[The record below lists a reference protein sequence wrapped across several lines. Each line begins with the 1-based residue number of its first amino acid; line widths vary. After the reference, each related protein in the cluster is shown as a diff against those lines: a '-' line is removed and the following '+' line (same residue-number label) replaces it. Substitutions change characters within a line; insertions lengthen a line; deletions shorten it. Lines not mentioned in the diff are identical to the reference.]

1 MSKPAERKRWL
12 PQYLILSLVWGASFA
27 FTEAGLTITTP
38 LGITATRH
46 AIGALVLILLLLVTN
61 KFDLLV
67 GAPKLLWRRMFLV
80 AMLLN
85 VIPGYLFAF
94 AQNHI
99 STVIASI
106 INSATPILTVL
117 MILIVFRTE
126 TVTRKQVVG
135 IMIGLTGGIIA
146 LGIEPGDLGNND
158 PIGVM
163 AVFGAILCYGF
174 AIPYVRKS
182 ITPLSDSSLMLATMQ
197 VAIAAVI
204 TTSMF
209 ATTILLGGQGFS
221 EPSPWIATQVLI
233 LGIGTGIAYVW
244 HFQVIEGAG
253 SAVASTITYPT
264 LLVSLIIGW
273 IVLREDFGWEMVIG
287 ALLIVIGSAVTQQR
301 QGRQRQRSQPA

>member
-1 MSKPAERKRWL
+1 VPVQSKRWL

-27 FTEAGLTITTP
+27 FTEAGLTITSP

-46 AIGALVLILLLLVTN
+46 AIGALVLIILLVLTG
-61 KFDLLV
+61 KFILLKN
-67 GAPKLLWRRMFLV
+67 APAILWKRMILV

-117 MILIVFRTE
+117 MLLIVFRTE
-126 TVTRKQVVG
+126 PVTRKQVVG
-135 IMIGLTGGIIA
+135 IMIGLAGGIIA
-146 LGIEPGDLGNND
+146 LGIEPGDLGEND
-158 PIGVM
+158 PIGIF
-163 AVFGAILCYGF
+163 AVIGAILCYGF

-197 VAIAAVI
+197 VTIAGVI
-204 TTSMF
+204 TSSMF
-209 ATTILLGGQGFS
+209 GVTVLLGGQSYS
-221 EPSPWIATQVLI
+221 EASPWIATQVLI

-244 HFQVIEGAG
+244 HFQLIERAG

-264 LLVSLIIGW
+264 LLVSLVIGW
-273 IVLREDFGWEMVIG
+273 IILREKFGWEMVIG
-287 ALLIVIGSAVTQQR
+287 AVLIVVGSAVTQQR
-301 QGRQRQRSQPA
+301 QEPSRPRN

>member
-1 MSKPAERKRWL
+1 MPVQSKRWL

-27 FTEAGLTITTP
+27 FTEAGLTITSP

-46 AIGALVLILLLLVTN
+46 AIGALVLVILLVLTGKFILLRN
-61 KFDLLV
+61 
-67 GAPKLLWRRMFLV
+67 APAILWKRMILV

-117 MILIVFRTE
+117 MLLIVFRTE
-126 TVTRKQVVG
+126 PVTRKQVVG
-135 IMIGLTGGIIA
+135 IMIGLAGGIIA
-146 LGIEPGDLGNND
+146 LGIEPGDLGDND
-158 PIGVM
+158 PIGIF
-163 AVFGAILCYGF
+163 AVIGAILCYGF

-197 VAIAAVI
+197 VTIAGVI
-204 TTSMF
+204 TSSMF
-209 ATTILLGGQGFS
+209 GVTVLLGGQSYS
-221 EPSPWIATQVLI
+221 EASPWIATQVLI

-244 HFQVIEGAG
+244 HFQLIERAG
-253 SAVASTITYPT
+253 SAFASTITYPT
-264 LLVSLIIGW
+264 LLVSLVIGW
-273 IVLREDFGWEMVIG
+273 IILREKFGWEMVIG
-287 ALLIVIGSAVTQQR
+287 AVLIVVGSAVTQQR
-301 QGRQRQRSQPA
+301 QELSRPQN

>member
-1 MSKPAERKRWL
+1 MSKPATSKRWL

-27 FTEAGLTITTP
+27 FTEAGLTITSP

-46 AIGALVLILLLLVTN
+46 AIGALVLLLLLIVTGR
-61 KFDLLV
+61 FILLRE
-67 GAPKLLWRRMFLV
+67 APRVLWKRMILV

-117 MILIVFRTE
+117 MLLVVFRTE
-126 TVTRKQVVG
+126 QVTRKQVVG
-135 IMIGLTGGIIA
+135 IMIGLAGGIIA
-146 LGIEPGDLGNND
+146 LGIEPGDLGDND
-158 PIGVM
+158 PIGVF
-163 AVFGAILCYGF
+163 AVIGAILCYGF

-182 ITPLSDSSLMLATMQ
+182 ITPLSDSALMLASMQ
-197 VAIAAVI
+197 VLIAGVI

-209 ATTILLGGQGFS
+209 AITVLLGGQGFS
-221 EPSPWIATQVLI
+221 PPSSWIATQVLI

-244 HFQVIEGAG
+244 HFQVIERAG

-264 LLVSLIIGW
+264 LLVSLVIGW
-273 IVLREDFGWEMVIG
+273 IVLREKFGWEMVLG
-287 ALLIVIGSAVTQQR
+287 AVLIVIGSAVTQQR
-301 QGRQRQRSQPA
+301 QGPAKRQR

>member
-1 MSKPAERKRWL
+1 MPVQSKRWL

-27 FTEAGLTITTP
+27 FTEAGLTITSP

-46 AIGALVLILLLLVTN
+46 AIGALVLVILLVLTGKFILLRN
-61 KFDLLV
+61 
-67 GAPKLLWRRMFLV
+67 APAILWKRMILV

-117 MILIVFRTE
+117 MLLIVFRTE
-126 TVTRKQVVG
+126 PVTRKQVVG
-135 IMIGLTGGIIA
+135 IMIGLAGGIIA
-146 LGIEPGDLGNND
+146 LGIEPGDLGDND
-158 PIGVM
+158 PIGIF
-163 AVFGAILCYGF
+163 AVIGAILCYGF

-197 VAIAAVI
+197 VTIAGVI
-204 TTSMF
+204 TSSIFGVTV
-209 ATTILLGGQGFS
+209 LLGGQSYS
-221 EPSPWIATQVLI
+221 EASPWIATQVLI

-244 HFQVIEGAG
+244 HFQLIERAG

-264 LLVSLIIGW
+264 LLVSLVIGW
-273 IVLREDFGWEMVIG
+273 IILREKFGWEMVIG
-287 ALLIVIGSAVTQQR
+287 AVLIVVGSVVTQQR
-301 QGRQRQRSQPA
+301 QELSRPQS

>member
-1 MSKPAERKRWL
+1 MPVQSKRWL

-27 FTEAGLTITTP
+27 FTEAGLTITSP

-46 AIGALVLILLLLVTN
+46 AIGALVLIILLVLTG
-61 KFDLLV
+61 KFILLKN
-67 GAPKLLWRRMFLV
+67 APAILWKRMILV

-117 MILIVFRTE
+117 MLLIVFRTE
-126 TVTRKQVVG
+126 PVTRKQVVG
-135 IMIGLTGGIIA
+135 IMIGLAGGIIA
-146 LGIEPGDLGNND
+146 LGIEPGDLGEND
-158 PIGVM
+158 PIGIF
-163 AVFGAILCYGF
+163 AVIGAILCYGF

-197 VAIAAVI
+197 VTIAGVI
-204 TTSMF
+204 TSCMF
-209 ATTILLGGQGFS
+209 GVTVLLGGQSYS
-221 EPSPWIATQVLI
+221 EASTWIATQVLI

-244 HFQVIEGAG
+244 HFQLIERAG

-264 LLVSLIIGW
+264 LLVSLVIGW
-273 IVLREDFGWEMVIG
+273 IILREKFGWEMVIG
-287 ALLIVIGSAVTQQR
+287 AVLIVVGSAVTQQR
-301 QGRQRQRSQPA
+301 QEPSRPRN

>member
-1 MSKPAERKRWL
+1 MPVQSKRWL

-27 FTEAGLTITTP
+27 FTEAGLTITSP

-46 AIGALVLILLLLVTN
+46 AIGALVLIILLVLTG
-61 KFDLLV
+61 KFILLKN
-67 GAPKLLWRRMFLV
+67 APAILWKRMILV

-117 MILIVFRTE
+117 MLLIVFRTE
-126 TVTRKQVVG
+126 PVTRKQVVG
-135 IMIGLTGGIIA
+135 IMIGLAGGIIA
-146 LGIEPGDLGNND
+146 LGIEPGDLGDND
-158 PIGVM
+158 PIGIF
-163 AVFGAILCYGF
+163 AVIGAILCYGF

-197 VAIAAVI
+197 VTIAGVI
-204 TTSMF
+204 TSSMF
-209 ATTILLGGQGFS
+209 GVTVLLGGQSYS
-221 EPSPWIATQVLI
+221 EASAWIATQVLI

-244 HFQVIEGAG
+244 HFQLIERAG

-264 LLVSLIIGW
+264 LLVSLVIGW
-273 IVLREDFGWEMVIG
+273 IILREKFGWEMVIG
-287 ALLIVIGSAVTQQR
+287 AVLIVVGSAVTQQR
-301 QGRQRQRSQPA
+301 QEPSRPQN

>member
-1 MSKPAERKRWL
+1 MPVQSKRWL

-27 FTEAGLTITTP
+27 FTEAGLTITSP

-46 AIGALVLILLLLVTN
+46 AIGALVLIILLVLTG
-61 KFDLLV
+61 KFILLKN
-67 GAPKLLWRRMFLV
+67 APAILWKRMILV

-117 MILIVFRTE
+117 MLLIVFRTE
-126 TVTRKQVVG
+126 PVTRKQVVG
-135 IMIGLTGGIIA
+135 IMIGLAGGIIA
-146 LGIEPGDLGNND
+146 LGIEPGDLGEND
-158 PIGVM
+158 PIGIF
-163 AVFGAILCYGF
+163 AVIGAILCYGF

-197 VAIAAVI
+197 VTIAGVI
-204 TTSMF
+204 TSSMF
-209 ATTILLGGQGFS
+209 GVTVLLGGQSYS
-221 EPSPWIATQVLI
+221 EASTWIATQVLI

-244 HFQVIEGAG
+244 HFQLIERAG

-264 LLVSLIIGW
+264 LLVSLVIGW
-273 IVLREDFGWEMVIG
+273 IILREKFGWEMVIG
-287 ALLIVIGSAVTQQR
+287 AVLIVVGSAVTQQR
-301 QGRQRQRSQPA
+301 QEPSRPRN

>member
-1 MSKPAERKRWL
+1 MPVQSKRWL

-27 FTEAGLTITTP
+27 FTEAGLTITSP

-46 AIGALVLILLLLVTN
+46 AIGALVLIILLVLTG
-61 KFDLLV
+61 KFILLKN
-67 GAPKLLWRRMFLV
+67 APAILWKRMILV

-117 MILIVFRTE
+117 MLLIVFRTE
-126 TVTRKQVVG
+126 PVTRKQVVG
-135 IMIGLTGGIIA
+135 IMIGLAGGIIA
-146 LGIEPGDLGNND
+146 LGIEPGDLGDND
-158 PIGVM
+158 PIGIF
-163 AVFGAILCYGF
+163 AVIGAILCYGF

-197 VAIAAVI
+197 VTIAGVI
-204 TTSMF
+204 TSCMF
-209 ATTILLGGQGFS
+209 GVTVLLGGQSYS
-221 EPSPWIATQVLI
+221 EASTWIATQVLI

-244 HFQVIEGAG
+244 HFQLIERAG

-264 LLVSLIIGW
+264 LLVSLVIGW
-273 IVLREDFGWEMVIG
+273 IILREKFGWEMVIG
-287 ALLIVIGSAVTQQR
+287 AVLIVVGSAVTQQR
-301 QGRQRQRSQPA
+301 QEPSRPRN

>member
-1 MSKPAERKRWL
+1 MPVQSKRWL

-27 FTEAGLTITTP
+27 FTEAGLTITSP

-46 AIGALVLILLLLVTN
+46 AIGALVLIILLVLTG
-61 KFDLLV
+61 KFILLKN
-67 GAPKLLWRRMFLV
+67 APAILWKRMILV

-117 MILIVFRTE
+117 MLLIVFRTE
-126 TVTRKQVVG
+126 PVTRKQVVG
-135 IMIGLTGGIIA
+135 IMIGLAGGIIA
-146 LGIEPGDLGNND
+146 LGIEPGDLGDND
-158 PIGVM
+158 PVGIF
-163 AVFGAILCYGF
+163 AVIGAILCYGF

-197 VAIAAVI
+197 VTIAGVI
-204 TTSMF
+204 TSSMF
-209 ATTILLGGQGFS
+209 GVTVLLGGQSYS
-221 EPSPWIATQVLI
+221 EASTWIATQVLI

-244 HFQVIEGAG
+244 HFQLIERAG

-264 LLVSLIIGW
+264 LLVSLVIGW
-273 IVLREDFGWEMVIG
+273 IILREKFGWEMVIG
-287 ALLIVIGSAVTQQR
+287 AVLIVVGSAVTQQR
-301 QGRQRQRSQPA
+301 QEPSRPRN

>member
-1 MSKPAERKRWL
+1 MPVQSKRWL

-27 FTEAGLTITTP
+27 FTEAGLTITSP

-46 AIGALVLILLLLVTN
+46 AIGALVLIILLVLTG
-61 KFDLLV
+61 KFILLKN
-67 GAPKLLWRRMFLV
+67 APAILWKRMILV

-117 MILIVFRTE
+117 MLLIVFRTE
-126 TVTRKQVVG
+126 PVTRKQVVG
-135 IMIGLTGGIIA
+135 IMIGLAGGIIA
-146 LGIEPGDLGNND
+146 LGIEPGDLGDND
-158 PIGVM
+158 PIGIF
-163 AVFGAILCYGF
+163 AVIGAILCYGF

-197 VAIAAVI
+197 VTIAGVI
-204 TTSMF
+204 TSSMF
-209 ATTILLGGQGFS
+209 GVTVLLGGQSYS
-221 EPSPWIATQVLI
+221 EASAWIATQVLI

-244 HFQVIEGAG
+244 HFQLIERAG

-264 LLVSLIIGW
+264 LLVSLVIGW
-273 IVLREDFGWEMVIG
+273 IILREKFGWEMVIG
-287 ALLIVIGSAVTQQR
+287 AVLIVVGSAVTQQR
-301 QGRQRQRSQPA
+301 QEPSRPRN

>member
-1 MSKPAERKRWL
+1 MPVQSKRWL

-27 FTEAGLTITTP
+27 FTEAGLTITSP

-46 AIGALVLILLLLVTN
+46 AIGALVLIILLVLTG
-61 KFDLLV
+61 KFILLKN
-67 GAPKLLWRRMFLV
+67 APAILWKRMILV

-117 MILIVFRTE
+117 MLLIVFRTE
-126 TVTRKQVVG
+126 PVTRKQVVG
-135 IMIGLTGGIIA
+135 IMIGLAGGIIA
-146 LGIEPGDLGNND
+146 LGIEPGDLGDND
-158 PIGVM
+158 PIGIF
-163 AVFGAILCYGF
+163 AVIGAILCYGF

-197 VAIAAVI
+197 VTIAGVI
-204 TTSMF
+204 TSSMF
-209 ATTILLGGQGFS
+209 GVTVLLGGQSYS
-221 EPSPWIATQVLI
+221 EAPPWIATQVVI

-244 HFQVIEGAG
+244 HFQLIERAG

-264 LLVSLIIGW
+264 LLVSLVIGW
-273 IVLREDFGWEMVIG
+273 IILREKFGWEMVIG
-287 ALLIVIGSAVTQQR
+287 AVLIVVGSAVTQQR
-301 QGRQRQRSQPA
+301 QEPSRPRN

>member
-1 MSKPAERKRWL
+1 MPVQSKRWL

-27 FTEAGLTITTP
+27 FTEAGLTITSP

-46 AIGALVLILLLLVTN
+46 AIGALVLIILLVLTG
-61 KFDLLV
+61 KFILLKN
-67 GAPKLLWRRMFLV
+67 APDILWKRMILV

-117 MILIVFRTE
+117 MLLIVFRTE
-126 TVTRKQVVG
+126 PVTRKQVVG
-135 IMIGLTGGIIA
+135 IMIGLAGGIIA
-146 LGIEPGDLGNND
+146 LGIEPGDLGEND
-158 PIGVM
+158 PIGIF
-163 AVFGAILCYGF
+163 AVIGAILCYGF

-197 VAIAAVI
+197 VTIAGVI
-204 TTSMF
+204 TSSMF
-209 ATTILLGGQGFS
+209 GVTVLLGGQSYS
-221 EPSPWIATQVLI
+221 EASPWIATQVLI

-244 HFQVIEGAG
+244 HFQLIERAG

-264 LLVSLIIGW
+264 LLVSLVIGW
-273 IVLREDFGWEMVIG
+273 IILREKFGWEMVIG
-287 ALLIVIGSAVTQQR
+287 AVLIVVGSAVTQQR
-301 QGRQRQRSQPA
+301 QEPSRPQN

>member
-1 MSKPAERKRWL
+1 MSVPVQSKRWL

-27 FTEAGLTITTP
+27 FTEAGLTITSP

-46 AIGALVLILLLLVTN
+46 AIGALVLIILLVLTG
-61 KFDLLV
+61 KFILLKN
-67 GAPKLLWRRMFLV
+67 APAILWKRMILV

-117 MILIVFRTE
+117 MLLIVFRTE
-126 TVTRKQVVG
+126 PVTRKQVVG
-135 IMIGLTGGIIA
+135 IMIGLAGGIIA
-146 LGIEPGDLGNND
+146 LGIEPGDLGEND
-158 PIGVM
+158 PIGIF
-163 AVFGAILCYGF
+163 AVIGAILCYGF

-197 VAIAAVI
+197 VTIAGVI
-204 TTSMF
+204 TSSMF
-209 ATTILLGGQGFS
+209 GVTVLLGGQSYS
-221 EPSPWIATQVLI
+221 EASPWIATQVLI

-244 HFQVIEGAG
+244 HFQLIERAG

-264 LLVSLIIGW
+264 LLVSLVIGW
-273 IVLREDFGWEMVIG
+273 IILREKFGWEMVIG
-287 ALLIVIGSAVTQQR
+287 AVLIVVGSAVTQQR
-301 QGRQRQRSQPA
+301 QEPSRPRN

>member
-1 MSKPAERKRWL
+1 MPVQSKRWL

-27 FTEAGLTITTP
+27 FTEAGLTITSP

-46 AIGALVLILLLLVTN
+46 AIGALVLIILLVLTG
-61 KFDLLV
+61 KFILLKN
-67 GAPKLLWRRMFLV
+67 APAILWKRMILV

-117 MILIVFRTE
+117 MLLIVFRTE
-126 TVTRKQVVG
+126 PVTRKQVVG
-135 IMIGLTGGIIA
+135 IMIGLAGGIIA
-146 LGIEPGDLGNND
+146 LGIEPGDLGDND
-158 PIGVM
+158 PIGIF
-163 AVFGAILCYGF
+163 AVIGAILCYGF

-197 VAIAAVI
+197 VTIAGVI
-204 TTSMF
+204 TSSMF
-209 ATTILLGGQGFS
+209 GVTVLLGGQSYS
-221 EPSPWIATQVLI
+221 EASPWIATQVLI

-244 HFQVIEGAG
+244 HFQLIERAG

-264 LLVSLIIGW
+264 LLVSLVIGW
-273 IVLREDFGWEMVIG
+273 IILREKFGWEMVIG
-287 ALLIVIGSAVTQQR
+287 AVLIVVGSAVTQQR
-301 QGRQRQRSQPA
+301 QEPSRPRN

>member
-1 MSKPAERKRWL
+1 VPVQSKRWL

-27 FTEAGLTITTP
+27 FTEAGLTITSP

-46 AIGALVLILLLLVTN
+46 AIGALVLIILLVLTG
-61 KFDLLV
+61 KFILLKN
-67 GAPKLLWRRMFLV
+67 APAILWKRMILV

-117 MILIVFRTE
+117 MLLIVFRTE
-126 TVTRKQVVG
+126 PVTRKQVVG
-135 IMIGLTGGIIA
+135 IMIGLAGGIIA
-146 LGIEPGDLGNND
+146 LGIEPGDLGDND
-158 PIGVM
+158 PIGIF
-163 AVFGAILCYGF
+163 AVIGAILCYGF

-197 VAIAAVI
+197 VTIAGVI
-204 TTSMF
+204 TSSMF
-209 ATTILLGGQGFS
+209 GVTVLLGGQSYS
-221 EPSPWIATQVLI
+221 EASTWIATQVLI

-244 HFQVIEGAG
+244 HFQLIERAG

-264 LLVSLIIGW
+264 LLVSLVIGW
-273 IVLREDFGWEMVIG
+273 IILREKFGWEMVIG
-287 ALLIVIGSAVTQQR
+287 AVLIVVGSAVTQQR
-301 QGRQRQRSQPA
+301 QEPSRPRN

>member
-1 MSKPAERKRWL
+1 MPVQSKRWL

-27 FTEAGLTITTP
+27 FTEAGLTITSP

-46 AIGALVLILLLLVTN
+46 AIGALVLVIFLVLTGKFILLKN
-61 KFDLLV
+61 
-67 GAPKLLWRRMFLV
+67 APAILWKRMILV

-117 MILIVFRTE
+117 MLLIVFRTE
-126 TVTRKQVVG
+126 PVTRKQVVG
-135 IMIGLTGGIIA
+135 IMIGLAGGIIA
-146 LGIEPGDLGNND
+146 LGIEPGDLGDND
-158 PIGVM
+158 PIGIF
-163 AVFGAILCYGF
+163 AVIVAILCYGF

-197 VAIAAVI
+197 VTIAGVI
-204 TTSMF
+204 TSSLFGITV
-209 ATTILLGGQGFS
+209 LLGGQSFS
-221 EPSPWIATQVLI
+221 EAAPWIATQVLI
-233 LGIGTGIAYVW
+233 LGIGTGVAYVW
-244 HFQVIEGAG
+244 HFQVIERAG

-264 LLVSLIIGW
+264 LLVSLVIGW
-273 IVLREDFGWEMVIG
+273 IILREKFGWEMVVG
-287 ALLIVIGSAVTQQR
+287 AVLIVVGSAVTQQR
-301 QGRQRQRSQPA
+301 QEPSRPRN

>member
-1 MSKPAERKRWL
+1 MPVQSKRWL

-27 FTEAGLTITTP
+27 FTEAGLTITSP

-46 AIGALVLILLLLVTN
+46 AIGALVLIILLVLTG
-61 KFDLLV
+61 KFILLKN
-67 GAPKLLWRRMFLV
+67 APAILWKRMILV

-117 MILIVFRTE
+117 MLLIVFRTE
-126 TVTRKQVVG
+126 PVTRKQVVG
-135 IMIGLTGGIIA
+135 IMIGLAGGIIA
-146 LGIEPGDLGNND
+146 LGIEPGDLGDND
-158 PIGVM
+158 PIGIF
-163 AVFGAILCYGF
+163 AVIGAILCYGF

-197 VAIAAVI
+197 VTIAGVI
-204 TTSMF
+204 TSSMYGV
-209 ATTILLGGQGFS
+209 TVLLGGQSYS
-221 EPSPWIATQVLI
+221 EASPWIATQVLI

-244 HFQVIEGAG
+244 HFQLIERAG

-264 LLVSLIIGW
+264 LLVSLVIGW
-273 IVLREDFGWEMVIG
+273 IILREKFGWEMVIG
-287 ALLIVIGSAVTQQR
+287 AVLIVVGSAVTQQR
-301 QGRQRQRSQPA
+301 QEPSRPRN

>member
-1 MSKPAERKRWL
+1 MPVQSKRWL

-27 FTEAGLTITTP
+27 FTEAGLTITSP

-46 AIGALVLILLLLVTN
+46 AIGALVLIILLVLTG
-61 KFDLLV
+61 KFILLKN
-67 GAPKLLWRRMFLV
+67 APAILWKRMILV

-117 MILIVFRTE
+117 MLLIVFRTE
-126 TVTRKQVVG
+126 PVTRKQVVG
-135 IMIGLTGGIIA
+135 IMIGLAGGIIA
-146 LGIEPGDLGNND
+146 LGIEPGDLGEND
-158 PIGVM
+158 PIGIF
-163 AVFGAILCYGF
+163 AVIGAILCYGF

-197 VAIAAVI
+197 VTIAGVI
-204 TTSMF
+204 TSSMF
-209 ATTILLGGQGFS
+209 GVTVLLGGQSYS
-221 EPSPWIATQVLI
+221 EASAWIATQVLI

-244 HFQVIEGAG
+244 HFQLIERAG

-264 LLVSLIIGW
+264 LLVSLVIGW
-273 IVLREDFGWEMVIG
+273 IILREKFGWEMVIG
-287 ALLIVIGSAVTQQR
+287 AVLIVVGSAVTQQR
-301 QGRQRQRSQPA
+301 QEPSRPRN

>member
-1 MSKPAERKRWL
+1 MSKPAISKRWL

-27 FTEAGLTITTP
+27 FTEAGLTITSP

-46 AIGALVLILLLLVTN
+46 AIGAVVLILLLLITK
-61 KFDLLV
+61 KFNLLT
-67 GAPKLLWRRMFLV
+67 GAPRLLWNRMVLV

-117 MILIVFRTE
+117 MLLIVFRTE
-126 TVTRKQVVG
+126 PVTRKQVVG

-146 LGIEPGDLGNND
+146 LGIEPGDLGDND
-158 PIGVM
+158 PIGVL
-163 AVFGAILCYGF
+163 AVIGAILCYGF

-204 TTSMF
+204 TASMF
-209 ATTILLGGQGFS
+209 AIAILFGGTSFTT
-221 EPSPWIATQVLI
+221 PTPWIATQVLI

-244 HFQVIEGAG
+244 HFQVIERAG

-273 IVLREDFGWEMVIG
+273 IVLREEFAWEMVIG

-301 QGRQRQRSQPA
+301 QVQQTQRS

>member
-1 MSKPAERKRWL
+1 MPVQSKRWL

-27 FTEAGLTITTP
+27 FTEAGLTITSP

-46 AIGALVLILLLLVTN
+46 AIGALVLIILLVLTG
-61 KFDLLV
+61 KFILLKN
-67 GAPKLLWRRMFLV
+67 APAILWKRMILV

-117 MILIVFRTE
+117 MLLIVFRTE
-126 TVTRKQVVG
+126 PVTRKQVVG
-135 IMIGLTGGIIA
+135 IMIGLAGGIIA
-146 LGIEPGDLGNND
+146 LGIEPGDLGEND
-158 PIGVM
+158 PIGIF
-163 AVFGAILCYGF
+163 AVIGAILCYGF

-197 VAIAAVI
+197 VTIAGVI
-204 TTSMF
+204 TSSMF
-209 ATTILLGGQGFS
+209 GVTVLLGGQSYS
-221 EPSPWIATQVLI
+221 EASPWIATQVLI

-244 HFQVIEGAG
+244 HFQLIERAG

-264 LLVSLIIGW
+264 LLVSLVIGW
-273 IVLREDFGWEMVIG
+273 IILREKFGWEMVIG
-287 ALLIVIGSAVTQQR
+287 AVLIVVGSAVTQQR
-301 QGRQRQRSQPA
+301 QEPSRPRN

>member
-1 MSKPAERKRWL
+1 MSKPAVSKRWL

-27 FTEAGLTITTP
+27 FTEAGLTITSP

-46 AIGALVLILLLLVTN
+46 AIGAFVLILLLLITN
-61 KFDLLV
+61 KFNLLTS
-67 GAPKLLWRRMFLV
+67 APKILWRRMVLV

-117 MILIVFRTE
+117 MLLIVFRTE

-158 PIGVM
+158 PIGVL
-163 AVFGAILCYGF
+163 AVIGAILCYGF

-204 TTSMF
+204 TSSMF
-209 ATTILLGGQGFS
+209 ATTILFGGTSFTS
-221 EPSPWIATQVLI
+221 PSPWIATQVLI

-244 HFQVIEGAG
+244 HFQVIERAG

-273 IVLREDFGWEMVIG
+273 IVLREQFAWEMVIG

-301 QGRQRQRSQPA
+301 QGQRKRQS

>member
-1 MSKPAERKRWL
+1 MSVPVQSKRWL

-27 FTEAGLTITTP
+27 FTEAGLTITSP

-46 AIGALVLILLLLVTN
+46 AIGALVLVILLVLTGKFILLRN
-61 KFDLLV
+61 
-67 GAPKLLWRRMFLV
+67 APAILWKRMILV

-117 MILIVFRTE
+117 MLLIVFRTE
-126 TVTRKQVVG
+126 PVTRKQVVG
-135 IMIGLTGGIIA
+135 IMIGLAGGIIA
-146 LGIEPGDLGNND
+146 LGIEPGDLGDND
-158 PIGVM
+158 PIGIF
-163 AVFGAILCYGF
+163 AVIGAILCYGF

-197 VAIAAVI
+197 VTIAGVI
-204 TTSMF
+204 TSAMF
-209 ATTILLGGQGFS
+209 GVSVLLGGQSYS
-221 EPSPWIATQVLI
+221 EASPWIATQVLI

-244 HFQVIEGAG
+244 HFQLIERAG

-264 LLVSLIIGW
+264 LLVSLVIGW
-273 IVLREDFGWEMVIG
+273 IILREKFGWEMVIG
-287 ALLIVIGSAVTQQR
+287 AVLIVVGSVVTQQR
-301 QGRQRQRSQPA
+301 QELSRPQS

>member
-1 MSKPAERKRWL
+1 MSKPAASNRWL
-12 PQYLILSLVWGASFA
+12 LQYLILSLVWGASFA
-27 FTEAGLTITTP
+27 FTEAGLTITSP

-46 AIGALVLILLLLVTN
+46 AIGAVVLILLLLITN
-61 KFDLLV
+61 KFNLLT
-67 GAPKLLWRRMFLV
+67 GAPRILWGRMILV

-117 MILIVFRTE
+117 MLLIVFRTE
-126 TVTRKQVVG
+126 PVTRKQVVG

-158 PIGVM
+158 PIGVL
-163 AVFGAILCYGF
+163 AVIGAILCYGF

-204 TTSMF
+204 TASMF
-209 ATTILLGGQGFS
+209 AIAILFGGTSFTT
-221 EPSPWIATQVLI
+221 PTPWIATQVLI

-244 HFQVIEGAG
+244 HFQVIERAG

-273 IVLREDFGWEMVIG
+273 IVLREEFAWEMVIG

-301 QGRQRQRSQPA
+301 QVQQTQRS